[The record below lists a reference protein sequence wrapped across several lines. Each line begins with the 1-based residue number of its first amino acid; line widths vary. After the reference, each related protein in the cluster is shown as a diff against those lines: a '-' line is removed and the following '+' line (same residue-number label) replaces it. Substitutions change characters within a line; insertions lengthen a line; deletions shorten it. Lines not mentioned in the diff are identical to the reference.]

1 VFLLKTPHATVKKSS
16 LCPRFTCPRRLRTAS
31 PMSFLAVTPL
41 THCWCL
47 PGTTLSGCTIP
58 LTTFKCM
65 STPTRLPCS
74 TRASGRSDSQ
84 CFSGSVDRSVR
95 VCDLSTGVDAHVGSH
110 DNSVKAVA
118 YLRGSGVLVTGRY
131 ICIRHEVFSHLLI
144 RVLQLG
150 L

>member
-1 VFLLKTPHATVKKSS
+1 MPDNHIPQFERNACPVAGGSWPWNVLHVEAAMSSRPTRVFLLKTPHATVKKSS

-58 LTTFKCM
+58 LTTFKCI

-74 TRASGRSDSQ
+74 TRALVAPTASASAEVWIARSG
-84 CFSGSVDRSVR
+84 F
-95 VCDLSTGVDAHVGSH
+95 
-110 DNSVKAVA
+110 
-118 YLRGSGVLVTGRY
+118 VT
-131 ICIRHEVFSHLLI
+131 
-144 RVLQLG
+144 
-150 L
+150 